1 MSNPPLYPNPNSDP
15 GNTGLRPDRQSPPG
29 TPRWVKAAAI
39 IVIGLILAFVVI
51 HLAGGGIGHHI
62 PLMQPGMQ
70 MP

>member
-1 MSNPPLYPNPNSDP
+1 MSQIPVK
-15 GNTGLRPDRQSPPG
+15 TDRQSRPG

-39 IVIGLILAFVVI
+39 IVIVLILIFVIV
-51 HLAGGGIGHHI
+51 HLSGGGFGHHG